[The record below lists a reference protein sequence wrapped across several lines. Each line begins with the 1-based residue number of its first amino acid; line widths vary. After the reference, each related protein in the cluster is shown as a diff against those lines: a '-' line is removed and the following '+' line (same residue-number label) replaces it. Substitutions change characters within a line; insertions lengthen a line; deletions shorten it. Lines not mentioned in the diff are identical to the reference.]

1 MKVFDLISQQN
12 ETRQVSFHKSCKC
25 EFLLNETVCNDKQKW
40 NNDKCRCECLQ
51 IEKFDNNFFWNVVNC
66 MCEHKK
72 TAKEMSVECEEM
84 IDDIL
89 NNKTVSITKYVE
101 NCSFNNINWY
111 YDLFLC

>member
-1 MKVFDLISQQN
+1 
-12 ETRQVSFHKSCKC
+12 
-25 EFLLNETVCNDKQKW
+25 
-40 NNDKCRCECLQ
+40 
-51 IEKFDNNFFWNVVNC
+51 
-66 MCEHKK
+66 
-72 TAKEMSVECEEM
+72 MSDDCEEI